1 MMNLTDLQKE
11 YEKHLSS
18 HPFTGKPSNLYDSM
32 NYILSLGGKR
42 VRPLLAII
50 GNQIANGEI
59 HHGLEVAHI
68 IELFHNFSL
77 IHDDIMDQADIRRG
91 QPTVHKKWDE
101 PTAILS
107 GDNML
112 VKTFEYLLNYQG
124 PNREIIAKIYTQTAI
139 GVCEGQQLDMDYAQI
154 PNSVHEDD
162 YLNMIKLKT
171 AILLGCSL
179 ECGFLSGGGHIED
192 SALFYDFAINVGMSF
207 QLMDDYLDAFG
218 DELKTGKKE
227 GGDIIEGKNT
237 WLKIK
242 SHDLFPEKTETLFSM
257 SPEERV
263 NPTIEFWK
271 SQQIDQELIL
281 KANEYHQNALSI
293 LNTLTQKGYN
303 IQLLDDLAHWL
314 LDRQH

>member
-1 MMNLTDLQKE
+1 MTLSELQKE
-11 YEKHLSS
+11 YENYLSS
-18 HPFTGKPSNLYDSM
+18 HPFEGNPSNLYDSM

-50 GNQIANGEI
+50 GNRIATGELN
-59 HHGLEVAHI
+59 HGLEIAHI

-91 QPTVHKKWDE
+91 KPTVHKKWDE

-112 VKTFEYLLNYQG
+112 VKTFEYLLNYEG
-124 PNREIIAKIYTQTAI
+124 PQKDLISKIYTQTAI

-154 PNSVHEDD
+154 PNSIHEDD

-179 ECGFLSGGGHIED
+179 ECGFLSGGGSPDD
-192 SALFYDFAINVGMSF
+192 SRLFYDFAINVGMSF

-218 DELKTGKKE
+218 DGSKTGKKQ

-242 SHDLFPEKTETLFSM
+242 SHDMFPIETESLFSLK
-257 SPEERV
+257 PQERV
-263 NPTIEFWK
+263 IPIVEFWISK
-271 SQQIDQELIL
+271 QIDQALIA
-281 KANEYHQNALSI
+281 KANEYHSNAIALLKELQS
-293 LNTLTQKGYN
+293 KGYN
-303 IQLLDDLAHWL
+303 VQLLDDLAHWL

>member
-1 MMNLTDLQKE
+1 MTLTDLQKE
-11 YEKHLSS
+11 YEKHLNS
-18 HPFTGKPSNLYDSM
+18 HPFNGNPSNLYDSM
-32 NYILSLGGKR
+32 NYILTLGGKR
-42 VRPLLAII
+42 VRPLLALI
-50 GNQIANGEI
+50 GNSIANGEI
-59 HHGLEVAHI
+59 KFGLQIAHI

-112 VKTFEYLLNYQG
+112 VKTFEYLFGYQG
-124 PNREIIAKIYTQTAI
+124 PNKDLIAKIYTQTAI

-154 PNSVHEDD
+154 PDSVHEEE

-179 ECGFLSGGGHIED
+179 ESGFLSGGGSSDD
-192 SALFYDFAINVGMSF
+192 SSLFYDFAINVGMSF

-218 DELKTGKKE
+218 DEKKTGKKE

-242 SHDLFPEKTETLFSM
+242 SHELYPEQTENLFSM
-257 SPEERV
+257 SPIDRV
-263 NPTIEFWK
+263 NPIIEFWK
-271 SQQIDQELIL
+271 EKEIDQKLVG
-281 KANEYHQNALSI
+281 KSNEYHEHAIQI
-293 LNTLTQKGYN
+293 LNTLKSKGYN

>member
-1 MMNLTDLQKE
+1 
-11 YEKHLSS
+11 
-18 HPFTGKPSNLYDSM
+18 
-32 NYILSLGGKR
+32 
-42 VRPLLAII
+42 
-50 GNQIANGEI
+50 
-59 HHGLEVAHI
+59 
-68 IELFHNFSL
+68 
-77 IHDDIMDQADIRRG
+77 
-91 QPTVHKKWDE
+91 
-101 PTAILS
+101 
-107 GDNML
+107 
-112 VKTFEYLLNYQG
+112 
-124 PNREIIAKIYTQTAI
+124 
-139 GVCEGQQLDMDYAQI
+139 
-154 PNSVHEDD
+154 
-162 YLNMIKLKT
+162 MIKLKT

-179 ECGFLSGGGHIED
+179 ECGFLSGGGHVED